1 MVESWGIRWKMLW
14 GYCWVSVMGGD
25 CWEGK
30 WVVAMDYS
38 KMEVEKES

>member
-1 MVESWGIRWKMLW
+1 
-14 GYCWVSVMGGD
+14 MGGD

-38 KMEVEKES
+38 KTEVEKES